1 MSISTQTRSKV
12 LMLASKMCSFVLPH
26 VVTRK
31 ESLRILDMCSVQGTT
46 ELSWEVKCVQ
56 VFVEDAEYHSK

>member
-31 ESLRILDMCSVQGTT
+31 ESLRILDNACAVYKG
-46 ELSWEVKCVQ
+46 LLCCPGK
-56 VFVEDAEYHSK
+56 